1 MTNVVNFFDVKQHFN
16 ARVGTWDSSE
26 FVYIGR
32 KNQRYG
38 LAESPWANPFRITR
52 DTKAA
57 RASVL
62 NQYRKWLQGS
72 EQGAKVLA
80 RLHELDGKTLV
91 CWCSPQPCHGHVLV
105 EMMGEQTVEAA
116 PEYFES
122 QMGMDGTQ
130 PPVLAWDDG
139 GAAYQIGQ
147 ARNGDLFRTNEKIA
161 HPIGM
166 PGEVYKEWITWYRA
180 YLKYTLRVKGCGL
193 TMSHEEYARFCYERR
208 LDARENKTD
217 ARAVMVREMYLL
229 AELDEDK

>member
-1 MTNVVNFFDVKQHFN
+1 MN
-16 ARVGTWDSSE
+16 
-26 FVYIGR
+26 IP
-32 KNQRYG
+32 
-38 LAESPWANPFRITR
+38 L
-52 DTKAA
+52 
-57 RASVL
+57 
-62 NQYRKWLQGS
+62 
-72 EQGAKVLA
+72 
-80 RLHELDGKTLV
+80 
-91 CWCSPQPCHGHVLV
+91 